1 MPQEKDIASDCT
13 SFATALGHAAP
24 AAAQPASFP
33 ASATAPHTLTG
44 EIDALKA
51 VSKAVRDLDSL
62 NLTQRKLFDRIEHT
76 HNNIF
81 IQGQAGTGKS
91 TFIKYLKKHSKKR
104 IRLVA
109 PTAIAAL
116 NIEGATI
123 HSMFTLPLSDFLIP
137 QEVRSTRR
145 RKLKSILKKT
155 DILII
160 DEVSMLRPDILD
172 MIEELCCQ
180 ARGNLA
186 LFGGLQIILIGD
198 LCQLPP
204 IIKPAAIPAFKQKY
218 GTAEPYFFD
227 ALSYQKGAFE
237 KIELTEVYRQS
248 DKELLSYL
256 QNLRNDEN
264 LPETV
269 SYFNRRENYPPDF
282 AATAITITPYR
293 SVADG
298 INRRRLAELQTPE
311 REYEAQLAGSFEK
324 MQDTPSPK
332 ILTIK

>member
-24 AAAQPASFP
+24 AAAQPASFPASFP

-116 NIEGATI
+116 NIEVLNA
-123 HSMFTLPLSDFLIP
+123 M
-137 QEVRSTRR
+137 QEQVH
-145 RKLKSILKKT
+145 
-155 DILII
+155 
-160 DEVSMLRPDILD
+160 
-172 MIEELCCQ
+172 
-180 ARGNLA
+180 AGN
-186 LFGGLQIILIGD
+186 G
-198 LCQLPP
+198 
-204 IIKPAAIPAFKQKY
+204 
-218 GTAEPYFFD
+218 
-227 ALSYQKGAFE
+227 
-237 KIELTEVYRQS
+237 
-248 DKELLSYL
+248 
-256 QNLRNDEN
+256 
-264 LPETV
+264 
-269 SYFNRRENYPPDF
+269 
-282 AATAITITPYR
+282 
-293 SVADG
+293 
-298 INRRRLAELQTPE
+298 
-311 REYEAQLAGSFEK
+311 
-324 MQDTPSPK
+324 
-332 ILTIK
+332 

>member
-24 AAAQPASFP
+24 AAAQPALVSALTQSAPSSAAQPAPFP
-33 ASATAPHTLTG
+33 ASATAPHTLSG

-145 RKLKSILKKT
+145 RKLKSILKKPT
-155 DILII
+155 F
-160 DEVSMLRPDILD
+160 S
-172 MIEELCCQ
+172 
-180 ARGNLA
+180 
-186 LFGGLQIILIGD
+186 
-198 LCQLPP
+198 
-204 IIKPAAIPAFKQKY
+204 
-218 GTAEPYFFD
+218 
-227 ALSYQKGAFE
+227 LSTRCPCSAPTFW
-237 KIELTEVYRQS
+237 T
-248 DKELLSYL
+248 
-256 QNLRNDEN
+256 
-264 LPETV
+264 
-269 SYFNRRENYPPDF
+269 
-282 AATAITITPYR
+282 
-293 SVADG
+293 
-298 INRRRLAELQTPE
+298 
-311 REYEAQLAGSFEK
+311 
-324 MQDTPSPK
+324 
-332 ILTIK
+332 